1 MGAPGLQSCK
11 TRLANKSSSHY
22 MYLLSP
28 GGETLFLIPGV
39 EVVHKA
45 PAPIT
50 LPQETKGKIINQ
62 FSAANMEGKMQ
73 PPTQGGGRKRQNLT
87 LDLNSASAKKNRVQ
101 NLLTSPDVQM
111 LKLTSPELEK
121 FLSQNPTLAT
131 PTPSGYIF
139 PKSVTE
145 EQMMYAKGFEEA
157 LEHLRQAETVPE
169 GSNEATVAAANTL
182 ATLSAVHPNTVH
194 PSTVHPLI
202 VHPAPPSIQINQE
215 HQVTS
220 LPLSLPNTIPA
231 PRPHSRPNSGA
242 SGCYDSEL
250 YAVPDGVKIKDEPD
264 DLSLSG
270 GESNYG
276 PESMLSPNTSG
287 MSPIDMESQEKI
299 KLERKRLRN
308 RLAASKCRK
317 RKLERISQLDERVAQ
332 LKTENS
338 DLAAVVKKMK
348 SSVAVLK
355 QEVMEH
361 VNSGCEIRMTDAN
374 AFS

>member
-1 MGAPGLQSCK
+1 M
-11 TRLANKSSSHY
+11 
-22 MYLLSP
+22 
-28 GGETLFLIPGV
+28 
-39 EVVHKA
+39 VHKA
-45 PAPIT
+45 PTTLT
-50 LPQETKGKIINQ
+50 LPEETKGKITTQ
-62 FSAANMEGKMQ
+62 VAVENMEGKMQ

-182 ATLSAVHPNTVH
+182 ATLSAVHP
-194 PSTVHPLI
+194 
-202 VHPAPPSIQINQE
+202 AGPSIQISQD
-215 HQVTS
+215 HQPTN
-220 LPLSLPNTIPA
+220 LPLSLPNTIPV
-231 PRPHSRPNSGA
+231 PKPLSRPNSGA
-242 SGCYDSEL
+242 SGSYDPEL
-250 YAVPDGVKIKDEPD
+250 YQVPEGIKIKDEPD
-264 DLSLSG
+264 DQSLSG

-276 PESMLSPNTSG
+276 SESMLSPNNAG

-332 LKTENS
+332 LKTENA

-374 AFS
+374 SFS

>member
-1 MGAPGLQSCK
+1 
-11 TRLANKSSSHY
+11 
-22 MYLLSP
+22 
-28 GGETLFLIPGV
+28 
-39 EVVHKA
+39 
-45 PAPIT
+45 
-50 LPQETKGKIINQ
+50 
-62 FSAANMEGKMQ
+62 MQ

-182 ATLSAVHPNTVH
+182 ATLSAVHPI
-194 PSTVHPLI
+194 PA
-202 VHPAPPSIQINQE
+202 HPAGTSVQVNQE
-215 HQVTS
+215 HQVTNLN
-220 LPLSLPNTIPA
+220 LPLSLSLPNT
-231 PRPHSRPNSGA
+231 GA
-242 SGCYDSEL
+242 SGSYDSEL
-250 YAVPDGVKIKDEPD
+250 YQVPDGIKIKDEPD

-276 PESMLSPNTSG
+276 SESMLSPNNSG

>member
-1 MGAPGLQSCK
+1 
-11 TRLANKSSSHY
+11 
-22 MYLLSP
+22 
-28 GGETLFLIPGV
+28 
-39 EVVHKA
+39 
-45 PAPIT
+45 
-50 LPQETKGKIINQ
+50 
-62 FSAANMEGKMQ
+62 MQ

-182 ATLSAVHPNTVH
+182 ATLSAVHP
-194 PSTVHPLI
+194 
-202 VHPAPPSIQINQE
+202 AGPSIQISQD
-215 HQVTS
+215 HQPTN
-220 LPLSLPNTIPA
+220 LPLSLPNTIPV
-231 PRPHSRPNSGA
+231 PKPLSRPNSG
-242 SGCYDSEL
+242 SSDPEL
-250 YAVPDGVKIKDEPD
+250 YQVPEGIKIKDEPD
-264 DLSLSG
+264 DQSLSG

-276 PESMLSPNTSG
+276 SGSMLSPNNAG

-332 LKTENS
+332 LKTENA
-338 DLAAVVKKMK
+338 DLATVVKKMK

-374 AFS
+374 SFS